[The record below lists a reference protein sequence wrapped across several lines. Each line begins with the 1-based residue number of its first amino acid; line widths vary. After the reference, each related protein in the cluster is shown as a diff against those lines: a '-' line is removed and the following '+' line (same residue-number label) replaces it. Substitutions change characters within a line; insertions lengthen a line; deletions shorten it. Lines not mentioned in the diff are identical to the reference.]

1 MLNIEHTI
9 LTFSSISSNTPT
21 QLFCSPMTVRTL
33 RGRERERERSEYEHT
48 HTILNCIKINGKHA
62 EDEGGEGEGEGGGG
76 GRDLPL
82 GATVGIREL
91 DLAIILTVG
100 RGRRD

>member
-1 MLNIEHTI
+1 MLNIERTI

-33 RGRERERERSEYEHT
+33 RGRERKRERSEYEHT

-62 EDEGGEGEGEGGGG
+62 EDEGERGRGRGGEEGG
-76 GRDLPL
+76 DLPL

>member
-21 QLFCSPMTVRTL
+21 QLACSPMTVRTL
-33 RGRERERERSEYEHT
+33 RGREREREGSEYEHT
-48 HTILNCIKINGKHA
+48 HTILNSIKINGKHA
-62 EDEGGEGEGEGGGG
+62 EDEGERGRGRGGG

>member
-1 MLNIEHTI
+1 MLNIERTI

-48 HTILNCIKINGKHA
+48 HTIPNCIKINGKHA
-62 EDEGGEGEGEGGGG
+62 EDEGGEGEGEGGEEGG
-76 GRDLPL
+76 DLPL